1 MNLHKDESGKFTT
14 NRDEPLTA
22 NLNIRVSPSMRD
34 KVKAIPNYPEKLR
47 EVIQQWLENLDSTG
61 QDKS

>member
-22 NLNIRVSPSMRD
+22 NLNIRVSQSMRD
-34 KVKAIPNYPEKLR
+34 RVKAIPNYPEKLR
-47 EVIQQWLENLDSTG
+47 EVIQQWLESLDSTG
-61 QDKS
+61 QDES

>member
-1 MNLHKDESGKFTT
+1 MNLYKDESGKFTT

-47 EVIQQWLENLDSTG
+47 EVIQQWLENLDSTE
-61 QDKS
+61 QDES

>member
-1 MNLHKDESGKFTT
+1 MNIHKDESGKFTT
-14 NRDEPLTA
+14 SRDEPLTA

-47 EVIQQWLENLDSTG
+47 EVIQQWLENLDSTE
-61 QDKS
+61 QDES